1 MTQYNDISMIDAKR
15 IARAN
20 GYKAGMP
27 VSELQAI
34 QIVSA
39 GYFSGYSAG
48 LKAAAEKEEKKVL
61 SE

>member
-1 MTQYNDISMIDAKR
+1 MMQDDNISMMDAKR

-20 GYKAGMP
+20 GYKAGAAL
-27 VSELQAI
+27 SEFQII

-39 GYFSGYSAG
+39 GYAAG
-48 LKAAAEKEEKKVL
+48 LKAAAAKMKKAVL